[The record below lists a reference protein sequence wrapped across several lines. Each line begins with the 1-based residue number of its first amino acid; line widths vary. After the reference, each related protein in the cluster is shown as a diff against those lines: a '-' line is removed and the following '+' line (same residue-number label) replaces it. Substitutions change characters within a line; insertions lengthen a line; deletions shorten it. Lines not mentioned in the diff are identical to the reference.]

1 MYNPHR
7 NEFQPSALFRKSTV
21 ERRKLYS
28 DSIDIDC
35 YLFLT
40 RINTFLQSKKVF
52 DSSVLS
58 RKNHI
63 QSNAILS
70 DTHYIVVFIEKGALN
85 FVG

>member
-7 NEFQPSALFRKSTV
+7 NEFKPSALFSKSTV

-40 RINTFLQSKKVF
+40 RINTFLQSKKK
-52 DSSVLS
+52 SLIS
-58 RKNHI
+58 
-63 QSNAILS
+63 A
-70 DTHYIVVFIEKGALN
+70 EKRENLKQ
-85 FVG
+85 